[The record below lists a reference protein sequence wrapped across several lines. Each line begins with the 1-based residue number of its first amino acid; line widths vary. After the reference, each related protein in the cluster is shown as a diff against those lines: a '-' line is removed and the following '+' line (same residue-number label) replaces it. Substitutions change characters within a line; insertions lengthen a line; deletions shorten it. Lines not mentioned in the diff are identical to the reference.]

1 MVAWRTERINYP
13 DHGFFSMRSLV
24 VPAILWFNVLA
35 WASGSEAFAQEAGVD
50 FFERKIRPIL
60 VKHCYSCHS
69 KQANKQRGGLMLDSR
84 DGLLE
89 GGDGGPAIVPGKPAD
104 SLLIKAVRHTSPKL
118 KMPRDGKLPP
128 DAILDLER
136 WIAIGAPDPRTGKTV
151 AKAIDYDAAKK
162 HWSYRPI
169 RQSVLPEVK
178 NKAWVQTPIDA
189 FILAKLEE
197 KNLAPSAAADPRT
210 LIRRLYV
217 DLIGLPPN
225 VEEVEAFVKECDAA
239 KYSPLTTHH
248 SPLTKLV
255 DRLLASPHYG
265 ERWGRH
271 WLDVARYADTKD
283 GVLMFGDDRVR
294 PYAYTYRD
302 YVIRAFN
309 EDTPFD
315 RFIQEQLAADQLEP
329 KVEPWRLGAMGF
341 LTLGRQ
347 YDNNIHDVIDD
358 RIDTVSRG
366 FLGLTVSCARCH
378 DHKYDAIPIADY
390 YSLYGVFANC
400 ESPLEMP
407 LADRPENC
415 KTLGEYEKQAG
426 PHRQKLQQMLDSQYA
441 LLTET
446 ARQRVGDYLE
456 RVATTEPDLAE
467 TAIYFL
473 SLAPTDLRPPIV
485 NRWRKYLE
493 HPSRSDDPVFG
504 PWPEFMKLAEA
515 TYPADAAA
523 VTERWNTKPAFNPLV
538 REALLAAKLT
548 NKADVARAYGTL
560 LKNVYAQTKGKP
572 ASAPQQQL
580 LDALTSNHSPCY
592 FPKAHTWLYMSRG
605 EKDAYG
611 SKRTQFDKIAL
622 KMPSAPPRAMVLQD
636 SADLVEP
643 KIFVRGNPAVAGET
657 VPRQFLRILAG
668 EKRQPF
674 AHGSGRLDL
683 ARAIASPDNP
693 LTSRVFVNRVW
704 MHHFGEPLVSS
715 PSDFGTRCTPPSHP
729 DLLDWLAWTF
739 MQEGWSLK
747 KLHRHIVLS
756 AAYRQASVDRPDAR
770 KIDPENRL
778 YWRANRRRLDLEAMR
793 DSTLAI
799 AGRLDRTLGGRP
811 VDIVNDP
818 KIARRTVY
826 GLVDRQSL
834 PGLFRAFDFAVPD
847 QSVER
852 RPMTTVPQQALFG
865 LNSPFMTEQAKALAD
880 RTEKLAGEPRV
891 REMYRLVY
899 ARHPEPAEVQA
910 GLRFALAPPSSE
922 RSQLTPWQMYAQV
935 LLLTNE
941 MMFVD

>member
-35 WASGSEAFAQEAGVD
+35 CASGSEAFAQETGVD
-50 FFERKIRPIL
+50 FFEKKIRPIL
-60 VKHCYSCHS
+60 VQHCYSCHS
-69 KQANKQRGGLMLDSR
+69 KQANKQRGGLLLDSR

-104 SLLIKAVRHTSPKL
+104 SLLIKAVKHTSPKL

-128 DAILDLER
+128 EAVLDLER
-136 WIAIGAPDPRTGKTV
+136 WIASGAPDPRTGKTI
-151 AKAIDYDAAKK
+151 AKGIDYDAAKK
-162 HWSYRPI
+162 HWSYQPI
-169 RQSVLPEVK
+169 RKSVLPEVK
-178 NKAWVQTPIDA
+178 NKDWVQTPIDA

-197 KNLAPSAAADPRT
+197 KNLAPSAPADPRT

-217 DLIGLPPN
+217 DLIGLPPPP
-225 VEEVEAFVKECDAA
+225 EEVEEFITAWRGANAKPQAA
-239 KYSPLTTHH
+239 LEKI
-248 SPLTKLV
+248 V
-255 DRLLASPHYG
+255 EGLLASPHYG

-283 GVLMFGDDRVR
+283 GVLMFGADRVR
-294 PYAYTYRD
+294 PYAYTYRE

-315 RFIQEQLAADQLEP
+315 RFVQEQLAADQLVP
-329 KVEPWRLGAMGF
+329 KVEPWRLAAMGL

-390 YSLYGVFANC
+390 YSLYGVFANS
-400 ESPLEMP
+400 EAPLEMP

-446 ARQRVGDYLE
+446 ARQRVGDYLA

-493 HPSRSDDPVFG
+493 HPSRGDDPVFG
-504 PWPEFMKLAEA
+504 PWPEFMKLTEA
-515 TYPADAAA
+515 TFPADAAA
-523 VTERWNTKPAFNPLV
+523 VMERWKTKPALNPLV
-538 REALLAAKLT
+538 RDALLAAKLT
-548 NKADVARAYGTL
+548 NKADVARAYATL
-560 LKNVYAQTKGKP
+560 LENVYAQTKGKP

-611 SKRTQFDKIAL
+611 GMRTQFDKIAL

-636 SADLVEP
+636 AADLVEP
-643 KIFVRGNPAVAGET
+643 KIFVRGNPAVPGET

-668 EKRQPF
+668 EKRRPF
-674 AHGSGRLDL
+674 MHGSGRFDL

-756 AAYRQASVDRPDAR
+756 AAYRQASVDRQDAR

-793 DSTLAI
+793 DSLLAS
-799 AGRLDRTLGGRP
+799 AGRLDLTMGGRP

-818 KIARRTVY
+818 KNARRTVY

-891 REMYRLVY
+891 RELYRLVY
-899 ARHPEPAEVQA
+899 ARNPEPREMQA
-910 GLRFALAPPSSE
+910 GLRFVEAPPGSE
-922 RSQLTPWQMYAQV
+922 RSQLTAWQQYAQV

-941 MMFVD
+941 VMFVD